1 MFNGLINIRM
11 LFRGAMLLA
20 PIFIAGLLTEDPS
33 WFRVEIVTIS
43 VFIVAERSR
52 LTPLGVLLHTFAIAF
67 GFLVMTVSLGKPEA
81 FVTVCVLLAIAC
93 VATTAAGAEM
103 RWTGSFTF
111 IPVLYMACMTADGA
125 NGQRL
130 GQLGLHVLPFVL
142 YAAIPVILTSGT
154 TCLFSRLAGKSS
166 DRGWFALRLLTEAP
180 APEWREGVV
189 AAALAVGVA
198 AALAE
203 WHSFH
208 YTQWLVWSA
217 ASVVTGNVAT
227 ARAKWRDR
235 MLGAIVGVPVGVLF
249 GILLPHAPVLFDA
262 LTAVTALTLVAFN
275 RYVVGFGARCA
286 LHPIA
291 IIVAGHAV
299 SMGNYRA
306 IDVVVGSVIGIV
318 FVTGIHSFA
327 QSLRGSRKDCALPSK
342 GIE

>member
-1 MFNGLINIRM
+1 MFNGLINIKM

-93 VATTAAGAEM
+93 VAITAAGAEM

-217 ASVVTGNVAT
+217 RQVERPDARRNRRRARRGAVRDSTA
-227 ARAKWRDR
+227 ARASALRRIDGRDSIDAR
-235 MLGAIVGVPVGVLF
+235 RFQPVCRWLRRTLRTAPYCDHCRGTRSFHGQLSSYRRCGGQRHRYRVRN
-249 GILLPHAPVLFDA
+249 GDSLLR
-262 LTAVTALTLVAFN
+262 AV
-275 RYVVGFGARCA
+275 
-286 LHPIA
+286 
-291 IIVAGHAV
+291 
-299 SMGNYRA
+299 
-306 IDVVVGSVIGIV
+306 
-318 FVTGIHSFA
+318 A
-327 QSLRGSRKDCALPSK
+327 QRQP
-342 GIE
+342 